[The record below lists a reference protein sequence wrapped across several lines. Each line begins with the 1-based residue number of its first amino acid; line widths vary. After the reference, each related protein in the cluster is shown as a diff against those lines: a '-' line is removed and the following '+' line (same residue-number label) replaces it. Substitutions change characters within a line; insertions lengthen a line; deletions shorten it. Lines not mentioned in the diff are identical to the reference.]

1 MGENEEK
8 LLIHIE
14 AQDDASSILERVK
27 NKLKGFESDAQRVSY
42 LKSQMA
48 SFTSQMRNASA
59 EAKKVYREVSKGIK
73 ELYSINYPFKPKTES
88 EKSGGLDLGKNERVT
103 KQVYDDINKQVTATY
118 TETVDN
124 MGNIIKTVYD
134 NVDKTKTTT
143 LFKKASPIREYL
155 QGNIISHDTEKGIIK
170 TKEIT
175 ENGEEIVRTY
185 KNVIKNGERWIG
197 VLNSSLTKIKQIKQ
211 ESNEDEKP
219 GTKPKD
225 ENALKRIGRI
235 FQSIIA
241 FRLASGVISL
251 VINAF
256 KKGFEAISQSSKSVR
271 DSLQSFNTSTTA
283 ISVSL
288 ATIFI
293 PIVQSLATVLEPL
306 ADHFIQVANAI
317 SLSNAQSKGQTEYF
331 KLSKDAIERYSKSL
345 KETNN
350 QLTQLDKFATLS
362 GKKNIPLGEMVEIND
377 KTIQEQIDESKP
389 AQDTIAFFKTLT
401 TVLEGVA
408 WFISFI
414 SGEIGQILL
423 VVGAGL
429 LSFLSPV
436 FAVITVISTII
447 TLFSEASWFA
457 KILAGVL
464 LAVAAAFLI
473 MRISAG
479 KVSFLTALGIG
490 GVIGAGVGLVGSLV
504 SSATSS
510 SGASIPTTNSNQNS
524 FTNGITNFSNIYSS
538 QSQSL
543 KGNVY
548 IDGKVAGQVLA
559 PNVYSSGRKIGIF
572 K

>member
-14 AQDDASSILERVK
+14 AKDDASSVLQKVEG
-27 NKLKGFESDAQRVSY
+27 NLKKFGNSGDTTKY
-42 LKSQMA
+42 LTSQIA
-48 SFTSQMRNASA
+48 SFTAQMRKANEETKAYLKQVNALL
-59 EAKKVYREVSKGIK
+59 RQ
-73 ELYSINYPFKPKTES
+73 KTNIS
-88 EKSGGLDLGKNERVT
+88 LPT
-103 KQVYDDINKQVTATY
+103 KQVAQPNQIEGSKTKEVLDNETGSITKY
-118 TETVDN
+118 TQALDE
-124 MGNIIKTVYD
+124 MGNTIKRVYKD
-134 NVDKTKTTT
+134 TDTSPKTTT
-143 LFKKASPIREYL
+143 TIFAKPRQEI
-155 QGNIISHDTEKGIIK
+155 QGNIISQDTEKGIIK

-185 KNVIKNGERWIG
+185 KSVIKDGERWIG
-197 VLNSSLTKIKQIKQ
+197 VLNSSLTKIKQIRKESEQ
-211 ESNEDEKP
+211 EEKNDN
-219 GTKPKD
+219 TPKK
-225 ENALKRIGRI
+225 ESALKRIGKI

-241 FRLASGVISL
+241 FRLASGVITL

-350 QLTQLDKFATLS
+350 QLTQLDKFATLT

-377 KTIQEQIDESKP
+377 KTIQEQLDESKP

-408 WFISFI
+408 WFINFI

-436 FAVITVISTII
+436 FAVITAINTII
-447 TLFSEASWFA
+447 TLFSDASWFA
-457 KILAGVL
+457 KALAGVL
-464 LAVAAAFLI
+464 LAVASAFLI

-479 KVSFLTALGIG
+479 AIGLGTALVIG

-510 SGASIPTTNSNQNS
+510 TGASIPTTNSNQNS
-524 FTNGITNFSNIYSS
+524 FTNGINDLTSTYSS

-548 IDGKVAGQVLA
+548 IDGTVAGQVLA
-559 PNVYSSGRKIGIF
+559 PNVYNSGKKIGVF